1 VFQPTLAEILRR
13 FSAEYLHRYGDKLLP
28 SHRRTLHNLQ
38 ACRTAVLGGHRAHCP
53 TCGYEHYSYHSCNNR
68 SCPPCNRQVTE
79 RWRRRQLDDLLD
91 VPYFHLV
98 FTLPHELQDLV
109 RSNQK
114 KLYGLLMR
122 CAAAALQELA
132 VDPRYIGGKI
142 GGLLVLHTW
151 TRGMGYHP
159 HVHCLVPGGGLGP
172 DRLWHESRR
181 NFLVPVKALSL
192 IFRAKFMKGLQ
203 KALPKKSLPVA
214 VWDKFWVVYSKPVI
228 QGAEKVVGYLSRYIH
243 RVAIT
248 NERIL
253 SSTNDRVTFRYKD
266 TRDSLWKT
274 MTLEALEFIR
284 RFLQHVPPPR
294 FHKVRAF
301 GLLAPGNR
309 LLLRQIQLFVAPP
322 KMPIP
327 DPEWTPD
334 DPTYREQQPVLC
346 PRCGKDFL
354 VVITLPPTCG
364 RSPP

>member
-1 VFQPTLAEILRR
+1 MPTIAEIFRR
-13 FSAEYLHRYGDKLLP
+13 FSAEYLQLYGDKLLP
-28 SHRRTLHNLQ
+28 SHRRAIRDIV
-38 ACRTAVLGGHRAHCP
+38 ACRTPALGGHRAHCP
-53 TCGYEHYSYHSCNNR
+53 SCGYEHHSYHSCNNR
-68 SCPPCNRQVTE
+68 SCPTCNSQVTE

-98 FTLPHELQDLV
+98 FTVPHELQEPI

-122 CAAAALQELA
+122 CATSALQKLA
-132 VDPRYIGGKI
+132 ADPRYIGGKI
-142 GGLLVLHTW
+142 GILCVLHTW

-172 DRLWHESRR
+172 DRVWHESRR
-181 NFLVPVKALSL
+181 KFLVPVQALSI
-192 IFRAKFMKGLQ
+192 IFRAKFMKGLA
-203 KALPKKSLPVA
+203 KVLPEESLPA
-214 VWDKFWVVYSKPVI
+214 VVWEKPWVVYSKPVI

-248 NERIL
+248 NNRIL
-253 SSTNDRVTFRYKD
+253 TIGNDRVTFRYKD
-266 TRDSLWKT
+266 SRDSLWKT
-274 MTLEALEFIR
+274 MTLKPLEFIR

-301 GLLAPGNR
+301 GLLAPGKR

-322 KMPIP
+322 KMDP
-327 DPEWTPD
+327 DPEWTPND
-334 DPTYREQQPVLC
+334 STVGEQQPPVIC
-346 PRCGKDFL
+346 PRCGKNFL
-354 VVITLPPTCG
+354 VVVTLLPDHA